1 MRTGDHA
8 RVDPEGFVW
17 IEGRTSD
24 LINRGGNKVFP
35 EQVEEVLRLV
45 PGVQDA
51 AVIGWPDDRL
61 GEVPSP
67 WWSAT
72 PPTKRWGPICRTELA
87 PYKIPVA
94 FQRGGGAAAQRG
106 GQAAC
111 AASCSTSSGPSAD
124 ASPA

>member
-1 MRTGDHA
+1 MRTGDHS
-8 RVDPEGFVW
+8 RVDADGFVW

-45 PGVQDA
+45 PGVEDA

-61 GEVPSP
+61 GEVPVAVVVGD
-67 WWSAT
+67 AT
-72 PPTKRWGPICRTELA
+72 DEELGEMCRNELA

-94 FQRGGGAAAQRG
+94 FHRAGALPRTEVGKLLRRQLLDELRAG
-106 GQAAC
+106 
-111 AASCSTSSGPSAD
+111 SAD
-124 ASPA
+124 DSTA